1 MKHGRRP
8 SAAETMDEERIPRTC
23 LSSFFNPQSSSFF
36 SRSLLFSP
44 HSSLFHGL
52 LQVLKDIAAAHGTG
66 RNSIGIDI
74 DPQYCR
80 FALHRLDAES
90 GPLFGHAGI
99 EYRKAEDL
107 MVSAT
112 VTAVAEGTR

>member
-1 MKHGRRP
+1 MHAQQDSEPDATEQARP
-8 SAAETMDEERIPRTC
+8 QTLGPSDVSRKLSAVHA
-23 LSSFFNPQSSSFF
+23 
-36 SRSLLFSP
+36 
-44 HSSLFHGL
+44 
-52 LQVLKDIAAAHGTG
+52 G

-99 EYRKAEDL
+99 EYRKAGDL
-107 MVSAT
+107 LAGSA
-112 VTAVAEGTR
+112 VTAVAEGMKNKDRGMRSNTRKSRRRD

>member
-1 MKHGRRP
+1 MTGTTML
-8 SAAETMDEERIPRTC
+8 AA
-23 LSSFFNPQSSSFF
+23 LN
-36 SRSLLFSP
+36 
-44 HSSLFHGL
+44 
-52 LQVLKDIAAAHGTG
+52 TG

-74 DPQYCR
+74 DAEYCR

-99 EYRKAEDL
+99 EYRKAGDL

-112 VTAVAEGTR
+112 VTAVAEGMKKEDRGMRSKTRKSRRRG